1 MSEIEGARQGY
12 VLGPTEGEHLI
23 RNAGSLFIKVDPS
36 RGSNNIAL
44 GTQQLPIRTGIK
56 VHQHHEAD
64 EVLFVLEGSGYSI
77 LGDSRMPIEKGSSI
91 FVPKGAWHGVENPDS
106 ELLLL
111 WVVAPPGLEAFFR
124 EVGSAPGAPPKEF
137 TSEQLND
144 IAHKHGVRFK

>member
-1 MSEIEGARQGY
+1 MSEIRGAGRGY

-36 RGSNNIAL
+36 RGSNSMAL

-56 VHQHHEAD
+56 IHQHHEAD
-64 EVLFVLEGSGYSI
+64 EILFVLEGSGFGI
-77 LGDSRMPIEKGSSI
+77 LGDDRMPIEKGSAI
-91 FVPKGAWHGVENPDS
+91 FVPKSAWHGVENPDS

-124 EVGSAPGAPPKEF
+124 EVGSAPGAPPKDF
-137 TSEQLND
+137 TSAQLND
-144 IAHKHGVRFK
+144 IAQKHGVRFK